1 MCRHTRTSCWYFAL
15 LVGLTAVLLAEPVRA
30 ADQPAASG
38 SATKQPLPT
47 HRVAAIYFH
56 RTHRCPTCLRIGGY
70 IEEAIKTGFPDQV
83 KKGSVAVYLVD
94 YENPKHAKY
103 TKAYKVT
110 RPILVLADIHNN
122 KVVAWKPMPK
132 VWSLVYKKDDFF
144 KYVRD
149 GVTGYFTE
157 KKQ

>member
-1 MCRHTRTSCWYFAL
+1 MRASMRIESWSIAT
-15 LVGLTAVLLAEPVRA
+15 LVGLAALLLAAPAGA
-30 ADQPAASG
+30 AEQPAAIG
-38 SATKQPLPT
+38 SATKQPLPA

-70 IEEAIKTGFPDQV
+70 IEEAIRTGFPGHV
-83 KKGSVAVYLVD
+83 KDGSVAIYMVD
-94 YENPKHAKY
+94 YENPRNAKY
-103 TKAYKVT
+103 TKSYKVS
-110 RPILVLADIHNN
+110 RPLLVLADIQNN

-149 GVTGYFTE
+149 GVKDYFKE